1 MDSLYNEVVAFVDTY
16 PLLKKHPIY
25 SAIAVAFGIYSLSL
39 VIYRLYFHPLAGLP
53 GPKIAAATSWYEF
66 YYDVIKRGKYVY
78 KIEDMHR
85 KYGPV
90 LRINPHEIVINDPDF
105 YNSVYVAGNTRR
117 TAIWPRYRTGI
128 GFDGSHTMTENH
140 ELHRRRRKPLEPF
153 FSRMGIDKMEPMII
167 EEAKLLN
174 DRLTGLKGSGNI
186 IRLDHVF
193 SAFAG
198 DVIGRICCESPPD
211 MMNHPEF
218 GKEWHNLIEGIVRQL
233 LLFMHIPQMVAL
245 ARMIPT
251 GFLLRV
257 YPGAAGFNVFRQ
269 LAINHIIDA
278 KADNFSKEKVETNA
292 KSSVFRYIITS
303 EMPKSECDT
312 ERLSREAMVLF
323 GAGTATTARTMGF
336 MCYYILNTPHMRER
350 LGEELR
356 DLMADY
362 PRNLPGWQ
370 ELEQL
375 PYLQAM
381 IKEGLRLSYG
391 VMRRLPRIS
400 PDVPLVYKQWTI
412 PAGTPVGMAAY
423 SLHTDPETYP
433 EPFKFIPERWLGKYD
448 PKMDRNWIP
457 FSRGSRNCLG
467 MNLAYAEMYWAM
479 AVMFRPNAPR
489 FELYETDESDISQS
503 VDFLMPL
510 PKLDSRGTRI
520 TIH

>member
-1 MDSLYNEVVAFVDTY
+1 MEGLYKEAVTFADRYN
-16 PLLKKHPIY
+16 LLNVYGISAVIAVGLAIY
-25 SAIAVAFGIYSLSL
+25 SASLA
-39 VIYRLYFHPLAGLP
+39 IYRLYFHPLAGFP
-53 GPKIAAATSWYEF
+53 GPRIAAATRWYEF
-66 YYDVIKRGKYVY
+66 YYDVIKRGQYVY
-78 KIEDMHR
+78 KIEEMHQ
-85 KYGPV
+85 KYGPII
-90 LRINPHEIVINDPDF
+90 RINPHEIVINDPDF

-174 DRLTGLKGSGNI
+174 DRLTGLKGSGNV

-198 DVIGRICCESPPD
+198 DVIGRICSESPPD

-218 GKEWHNLIEGIVRQL
+218 GKEWSAQFDREYRETAPFVHARPATGLVSSLSQSTSACPNRDR
-233 LLFMHIPQMVAL
+233 L

-269 LAINHIIDA
+269 LAISHIVDA
-278 KADNFSKEKVETNA
+278 KKDNFSKEKVEKNS

-303 EMPKSECDT
+303 EMPASECET

-336 MCYYILNTPHMRER
+336 MCYYILTNPHMRER
-350 LGEELR
+350 LADELR
-356 DLMADY
+356 DVMADY
-362 PRNLPGWQ
+362 PHKLPSWQ
-370 ELEQL
+370 ELERL

-400 PDVPLVYKQWTI
+400 PDIPLVYKQWSI

-423 SLHTDPETYP
+423 SLHTDPEVYP

-448 PKMDRNWIP
+448 SRMDRNWVP

-467 MNLAYAEMYWAM
+467 M
-479 AVMFRPNAPR
+479 
-489 FELYETDESDISQS
+489 
-503 VDFLMPL
+503 
-510 PKLDSRGTRI
+510 K
-520 TIH
+520 

>member
-1 MDSLYNEVVAFVDTY
+1 MDALYKETVLLVEEY
-16 PLLKKHPIY
+16 PLLKQYGIY
-25 SAIAVAFGIYSLSL
+25 GAIAGSLILYTASL
-39 VIYRLYFHPLAGLP
+39 AIYRLYFHPLAGFP
-53 GPKIAAATSWYEF
+53 GPKIAAVSRWYEF
-66 YYDVIKRGKYVY
+66 YHDVVKRGNYVY
-78 KIEDMHR
+78 KIEEMHQ
-85 KYGPV
+85 KYGPII
-90 LRINPHEIVINDPDF
+90 RINPHEIVINDPEF
-105 YNSVYVAGNTRR
+105 YNDVYVTGNTRR

-174 DRLTGLKGSGNI
+174 ARLTGLKGSGNVV
-186 IRLDHVF
+186 RLDHVF

-211 MMNHPEF
+211 MLNNPEF
-218 GKEWHNLIEGIVRQL
+218 GKEC
-233 LLFMHIPQMVAL
+233 L
-245 ARMIPT
+245 ASMIPT

-269 LAINHIIDA
+269 LATKHIIDA
-278 KADNFSKEKVETNA
+278 KEDNLSKQKVEANA
-292 KSSVFRYIITS
+292 KSSIFRYVITS

-336 MCYYILNTPHMRER
+336 MCYYILTNPHMRQR
-350 LGEELR
+350 LGEELN
-356 DLMADY
+356 DIMADY
-362 PRNLPGWQ
+362 PHTLPTWQ
-370 ELEQL
+370 QLEQL
-375 PYLQAM
+375 PYLQAL

-400 PDVPLVYKQWTI
+400 PDIPLVYKQWVI

-423 SLHTDPETYP
+423 SLHTDPKVYP
-433 EPFKFIPERWLGKYD
+433 EPFKFIPERWLDDYD
-448 PKMDRNWIP
+448 TDMNRNWVP

-489 FELYETDESDISQS
+489 FELFETDESDISQA

-510 PKLDSRGTRI
+510 PKLDSNGTRI

>member
-1 MDSLYNEVVAFVDTY
+1 MKVLDNDDVLFAGEYA
-16 PLLKKHPIY
+16 LLKQYGIY
-25 SAIAVAFGIYSLSL
+25 GAIAVGFVLYGASLA
-39 VIYRLYFHPLAGLP
+39 IYRLYFHPLARFP
-53 GPKIAAATSWYEF
+53 GPKIAAATRWYEF

-78 KIEDMHR
+78 KIEEMHR
-85 KYGPV
+85 KYGPII
-90 LRINPHEIVINDPDF
+90 RINPHEIVINDPEF

-140 ELHRRRRKPLEPF
+140 DLHRRRRKPFEPF

-174 DRLTGLKGSGNI
+174 DRLVELKGSGNVV
-186 IRLDHVF
+186 RLDHVF

-218 GKEWHNLIEGIVRQL
+218 GKEWHNLIENIVRQL
-233 LLFMHIPQMVAL
+233 LLFMHIPQLVTL
-245 ARMIPT
+245 ASMIPT

-257 YPGAAGFNVFRQ
+257 YPGAAGFNLFRQ
-269 LAINHIIDA
+269 LATKHIIDA
-278 KADNFSKEKVETNA
+278 KQDNFSKEKVEKNS

-303 EMPKSECDT
+303 EIPESECST

-336 MCYYILNTPHMRER
+336 MCYYILTNPHMRER
-350 LGEELR
+350 LGEELK
-356 DLMADY
+356 DIMAVY
-362 PRNLPGWQ
+362 PHNLPTWQ
-370 ELEQL
+370 ELERL

-400 PDVPLVYKQWTI
+400 PDDPIVYKQWMI

-423 SLHTDPETYP
+423 SLHTDPEVYP
-433 EPFKFIPERWLGKYD
+433 EPFKFIPERWLGNYD
-448 PKMDRNWIP
+448 PKMNRNWVP
-457 FSRGSRNCLG
+457 FTRGSRNCLG

-510 PKLDSRGTRI
+510 PKLDSRGTRV